1 MAYPTGAPDL
11 GPTAQALHGWRIGP
25 GVGAAVASRSPR
37 QKAAT
42 VSDHAARR
50 SHPGLHAARIQPRL
64 LAANRVDTAAPHAI
78 QSCAAVMVLLECCAT
93 VHEAWCD
100 AKPQVSMGM

>member
-1 MAYPTGAPDL
+1 VAYPTGASHL

-37 QKAAT
+37 QSAAT

-50 SHPGLHAARIQPRL
+50 SHPGFHAARIQPRP
-64 LAANRVDTAAPHAI
+64 LAANRGDTTVHAI
-78 QSCAAVMVLLECCAT
+78 ESRADVMVRLKHCASLR
-93 VHEAWCD
+93 EAHCD